1 MRLRF
6 IAIASTLLF
15 ALSANAVPPG
25 SDDEIDAR
33 LQPYGTVNR
42 AAVEEV
48 MVAAAP
54 AAPLSG
60 AEVYDTY
67 CATCHAMGIGG
78 APAFADTSAWA
89 PRISK
94 GMDALMASTL
104 NGINAMPA
112 KGLCMSCS
120 DDELN
125 DAVIYMVDAALLC
138 SEIGERR
145 QRHGS
150 RNQSGPQKS

>member
-33 LQPYGTVNR
+33 LQPFGTVNR
-42 AAVEEV
+42 SAVEAG
-48 MVAAAP
+48 MVATAP

-60 AEVYDTY
+60 AQVYDTY

-78 APAFADTSAWA
+78 APTFADTAAWA

-94 GMDALMASTL
+94 GMDVLMASTL

-125 DAVIYMVDAALLC
+125 NAVTYMVDAA
-138 SEIGERR
+138 
-145 QRHGS
+145 Q
-150 RNQSGPQKS
+150 

>member
-1 MRLRF
+1 LRLRF

-15 ALSANAVPPG
+15 AFAANAVPPG

-42 AAVEEV
+42 AVTQEV
-48 MVAAAP
+48 TVAAP
-54 AAPLSG
+54 AAPLTG
-60 AEVYDTY
+60 TEVYDTY

-78 APAFADTSAWA
+78 APTFADTAAWA
-89 PRISK
+89 PRIAK
-94 GMDALMASTL
+94 GMDTLMASTL

-120 DDELN
+120 DDELS
-125 DAVIYMVDAALLC
+125 DAVAYMVDAA
-138 SEIGERR
+138 
-145 QRHGS
+145 
-150 RNQSGPQKS
+150 K

>member
-6 IAIASTLLF
+6 IAIASTLLL

-48 MVAAAP
+48 AVVTAP

-78 APAFADTSAWA
+78 APTFADNAAWA

-94 GMDALMASTL
+94 GMDTLMASTL

-120 DDELN
+120 DDELS
-125 DAVIYMVDAALLC
+125 DAVIYMVDAA
-138 SEIGERR
+138 
-145 QRHGS
+145 Q
-150 RNQSGPQKS
+150 

>member
-42 AAVEEV
+42 AAVEEF

-125 DAVIYMVDAALLC
+125 DAVTYMVDAA
-138 SEIGERR
+138 
-145 QRHGS
+145 Q
-150 RNQSGPQKS
+150 